1 MNENIYHY
9 CREFIESTENPQFAI
24 FIKGE
29 WGTGKTYF
37 IKKLIK
43 SFSDNKSAVKCS
55 DIIYISLFGVSS
67 QAEIDAK
74 IFQAIHPVLSSGGMQ
89 LAGVIFRTAL
99 KIGANFDINNDGKS
113 DGSISFGGLPSKK
126 SKIKIKEMNK
136 KLIIVDDF
144 ERALLDPCQIFGYF
158 SEIINQSNCK
168 VIFVGNEEQIAN
180 EGENIKDR
188 FKKIKEKTIG
198 LEFQIEP
205 DINNALDCFLAE
217 APISKDF
224 NKEIKEIILEVVA
237 ILECSNLRIIR
248 QSIFNLRILINSIDG
263 IIKNNEHKAD
273 IIRIFLVLFIQ
284 KSLGLLTEENIDNAI
299 IAFIKYRLNIKRY
312 LEKINSDNNY
322 KFNGFYDRYIP
333 LLNCWKS
340 IIFEGLCDK
349 KYLTTEYEKEI
360 AINSREEP
368 KNLFILLDSWKEL
381 NKEKFYEMIEKID
394 CEIDDGKY
402 LHPGEILHYFNIM
415 AIFSNWKLLP
425 RTVDEVKRKVLDVIE
440 RHKKQ
445 IVLID
450 DWGELAMSYGGWA
463 YSDEIT
469 EIAEIKKILKDIS
482 KENYDELI
490 KIQIKEDIENMDKD
504 VKEFCRG
511 LIHINGNNKYYRKPF
526 LKLVDIDFF
535 YNKMCSLSLKD
546 QELIIYSLEERY
558 GKKYSNG
565 ELYQEYRDDLQNL
578 INLTQKY
585 KNSIG
590 SIEYNPIEF
599 IKKNIADSLESL
611 VEYFHE
617 KTRPLPE

>member
-1 MNENIYHY
+1 
-9 CREFIESTENPQFAI
+9 
-24 FIKGE
+24 
-29 WGTGKTYF
+29 
-37 IKKLIK
+37 
-43 SFSDNKSAVKCS
+43 
-55 DIIYISLFGVSS
+55 
-67 QAEIDAK
+67 
-74 IFQAIHPVLSSGGMQ
+74 
-89 LAGVIFRTAL
+89 
-99 KIGANFDINNDGKS
+99 
-113 DGSISFGGLPSKK
+113 
-126 SKIKIKEMNK
+126 
-136 KLIIVDDF
+136 
-144 ERALLDPCQIFGYF
+144 
-158 SEIINQSNCK
+158 
-168 VIFVGNEEQIAN
+168 
-180 EGENIKDR
+180 
-188 FKKIKEKTIG
+188 
-198 LEFQIEP
+198 
-205 DINNALDCFLAE
+205 
-217 APISKDF
+217 
-224 NKEIKEIILEVVA
+224 
-237 ILECSNLRIIR
+237 
-248 QSIFNLRILINSIDG
+248 
-263 IIKNNEHKAD
+263 
-273 IIRIFLVLFIQ
+273 
-284 KSLGLLTEENIDNAI
+284 
-299 IAFIKYRLNIKRY
+299 
-312 LEKINSDNNY
+312 
-322 KFNGFYDRYIP
+322 
-333 LLNCWKS
+333 
-340 IIFEGLCDK
+340 
-349 KYLTTEYEKEI
+349 
-360 AINSREEP
+360 
-368 KNLFILLDSWKEL
+368 
-381 NKEKFYEMIEKID
+381 MIEKID

-445 IVLID
+445 IMPID

-558 GKKYSNG
+558 RKKYSNG